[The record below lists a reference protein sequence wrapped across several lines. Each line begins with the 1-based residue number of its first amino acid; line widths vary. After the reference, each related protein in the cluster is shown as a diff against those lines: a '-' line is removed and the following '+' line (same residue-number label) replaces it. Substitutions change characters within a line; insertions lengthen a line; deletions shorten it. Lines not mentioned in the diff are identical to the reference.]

1 MRRGIIR
8 FAAND
13 DGAAALEYSLI
24 VAGIALAF
32 IAVFFPFAQQLQE
45 IAETIRAG
53 IADIVALTN
62 L

>member
-32 IAVFFPFAQQLQE
+32 LAAFFPFAEQLRE

-53 IADIVALTN
+53 VADIIALSN

>member
-24 VAGIALAF
+24 VAGITLAF
-32 IAVFFPFAQQLQE
+32 LAVFLPFGQQLRL
-45 IAETIRAG
+45 IADTITAG
-53 IADIVALTN
+53 IADIVALSN